1 MLLVDP
7 AVAALVRHRFLL
19 LLGLL
24 VLPLLLLL
32 LELLLILD
40 AVLLLLLAVV
50 RWLLEGAVLILVEQ
64 LPVVGVEEEE
74 ECMVGA
80 LALVIAAAD

>member
-50 RWLLEGAVLILVEQ
+50 RWLLEGAVLVLVEQ

-74 ECMVGA
+74 GTVGA